1 MHNIS
6 IYIFTTFGIALLS
19 TIYFFYKASQQSKGF
34 LILITSWII
43 LQSILGISRF
53 YQVTNSEVPR
63 FQLLLFP
70 PLFIILFL
78 FNTKNGRLFID
89 NLDLKTL
96 TIIHIIRLPIEVVLY
111 WLFISKAVPQL
122 MTFEGRNFDIIA
134 GISAPIIYYFGFVN
148 TMLNKSILLVWN
160 ILCLGLL
167 INIVV
172 NGLLSAPSPFQQF
185 GFEQPNVAILHFPFM
200 FLPACIVPII
210 LFSHL
215 ASIRQLLFMKSMIK

>member
-1 MHNIS
+1 MNNITV
-6 IYIFTTFGIALLS
+6 YIFTTFGFALMS
-19 TIYFFYKASQQSKGF
+19 TIYLLYKATQQSKGF
-34 LILITSWII
+34 LILISSWLI
-43 LQSILGISRF
+43 LQSILGISGF
-53 YQVTNSEVPR
+53 YQVTNSEIPR
-63 FQLLLFP
+63 FQLLLLP
-70 PLFIILFL
+70 PLFFIIIQFC
-78 FNTKNGRLFID
+78 TRRGRAFID
-89 NLDLKTL
+89 RLDIKIL
-96 TIIHIIRLPIEVVLY
+96 TIIHIVRLPIEVVLY
-111 WLFISKAVPQL
+111 WLFIAKAVPQL

-134 GISAPIIYYFGFVN
+134 GTTAPIIYYFGFVK
-148 TMLNKSILLVWN
+148 TMLNKSILFVWN

-215 ASIRQLLFMKSMIK
+215 VSIRQLRTKILQPE

>member
-34 LILITSWII
+34 QILISSWII
-43 LQSILGISRF
+43 LQSLLGISGF
-53 YQVTNSEVPR
+53 YQVTNSELPR
-63 FQLLLFP
+63 FQLLLLP
-70 PLFIILFL
+70 PLLFIVILFI
-78 FNTKNGRLFID
+78 TQKGRVFID

-96 TIIHIIRLPIEVVLY
+96 TIIHIVRLPVEVVLF
-111 WLFISKAVPQL
+111 WLFIAKAVPQL
-122 MTFEGRNFDIIA
+122 MTFEGRNFDVFA
-134 GISAPIIYYFGFVN
+134 GITAPIIYYFGFVK

-215 ASIRQLLFMKSMIK
+215 ASIRQLSTKIL

>member
-1 MHNIS
+1 M
-6 IYIFTTFGIALLS
+6 S
-19 TIYFFYKASQQSKGF
+19 TIYLLYKATQQSKGF
-34 LILITSWII
+34 LILISSWLI
-43 LQSILGISRF
+43 LQSILGISGF
-53 YQVTNSEVPR
+53 YLVTNSEFPR
-63 FQLLLFP
+63 FQLLLLP
-70 PLFIILFL
+70 PLSFIVILFS
-78 FNTKNGRLFID
+78 TKKGRVFID

-96 TIIHIIRLPIEVVLY
+96 SIIHIVRLPIEVVLY
-111 WLFISKAVPQL
+111 WLFIAKAVPKL

-134 GISAPIIYYFGFVN
+134 GITAPIIYYFGFVK

-185 GFEQPNVAILHFPFM
+185 GFEQSNVAILHFPFM

-215 ASIRQLLFMKSMIK
+215 ASIRQLSTKILKPE